1 MGRIMIQILLRQRKG
16 NFIGKKLM
24 YYIDEV
30 KVDFWKM
37 GWEGNKAYNATDI
50 YWIMESIR

>member
-1 MGRIMIQILLRQRKG
+1 MIQILLRQRKG